1 MGLRQR
7 SRLLAGL
14 VIGIALLLTAC
25 GGSGQ
30 GRGGDM
36 NPKEVVAV
44 VNGTDIT
51 AGQLY
56 EAMVA
61 EFGQRAL
68 DNLITKVLIE
78 NEAKKAGVTVSDQE
92 VDERFDEL
100 AADYGGREAF
110 QMLLQQSGFSEEYVR
125 DDLYIELLVKKILAP
140 NVDVSDEAVAAYY
153 EENKDRFAIP
163 DRVHTRHI
171 LTETEE
177 DAQGVLERL
186 KDGEDFAALAAQLST
201 DPSAAVNDGDI
212 GWQERGAL
220 VEEYFDA
227 AFAAEPGQIIGPVE
241 SVFGFHVIEVIAKEE
256 GRTPDFAEI
265 QEDVR
270 AALLDEKIAEET
282 GPWLRELHGNADVD
296 NRLR

>member
-14 VIGIALLLTAC
+14 IIGIALLLTAC

-100 AADYGGREAF
+100 AADYGF

-125 DDLYIELLVKKILAP
+125 DYLYIELLVKKILAP
-140 NVDVSDEAVAAYY
+140 NVDVSDEALAAYY

-177 DAQGVLERL
+177 DAQGVLQRL
-186 KDGEDFAALAAQLST
+186 QDGEDFAAVAAEVST
-201 DPSAAVNDGDI
+201 DPSAAANDGDI

-220 VEEYFDA
+220 VDEYFDA

-241 SVFGFHVIEVIAKEE
+241 SIFGFHVIELIAKEE
-256 GRTPDFAEI
+256 GRSPDLEEV

-270 AALLDEKIAEET
+270 EALLDEKVGEAM
-282 GPWLRELHGNADVD
+282 GPWLMELHGNAEID